1 MRKLI
6 ITLTFAL
13 LAGIAFSQN
22 ANDYMEVQRAALK
35 TEKKAIV
42 ADAMQ
47 LTEDES
53 TLFWP
58 LYNEYNEKLYLT
70 NTKAYELIL
79 KFANE
84 YETLTDEQ
92 AIALWNESMKI
103 KKEASKLET
112 TYFKKFQTV
121 LSGKKTLRYFQT
133 ENKIESIINFQLS
146 LEIPLAE

>member
-42 ADAMQ
+42 AETMQ
-47 LTEDES
+47 LTEEES
-53 TLFWP
+53 TVFWP
-58 LYNEYNEKLYLT
+58 LYNEYSEQKYKL
-70 NTKAYELIL
+70 NTKVYDLIM
-79 KFANE
+79 KFASE

-92 AIALWNESMKI
+92 AIELWKSNMKLKNEQTKL
-103 KKEASKLET
+103 EAS
-112 TYFKKFQTV
+112 YFKKFQKV
-121 LSGKKTLRYFQT
+121 LSGKKVLRYFQT
-133 ENKIESIINFQLS
+133 ENKLAALINFEMAA
-146 LEIPLAE
+146 EIPKLS